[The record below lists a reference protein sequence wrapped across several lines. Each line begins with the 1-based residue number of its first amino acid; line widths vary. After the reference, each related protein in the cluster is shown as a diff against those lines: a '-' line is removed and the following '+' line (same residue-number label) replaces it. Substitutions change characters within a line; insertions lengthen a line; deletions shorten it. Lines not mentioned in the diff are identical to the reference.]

1 MYNSY
6 LIRKQKGREFYLP
19 TGKPNVMYHYLKT
32 GRNYSTPPDPELLTL
47 LEDQS
52 SQYDDTAYLS
62 PATRVL
68 YDDIVLRSNIPYDAT
83 KILPGLDQL
92 HTQIYRL
99 LRVGLFELEQAGTV
113 VEELETPTSALDTIN
128 TIVQRFRIAQLQS
141 DSDSDGSSS
150 GVLQGEKEVEG
161 ISDSEDEAQNDDE
174 LELGDDGDYFEPY

>member
-1 MYNSY
+1 
-6 LIRKQKGREFYLP
+6 
-19 TGKPNVMYHYLKT
+19 
-32 GRNYSTPPDPELLTL
+32 
-47 LEDQS
+47 
-52 SQYDDTAYLS
+52 
-62 PATRVL
+62 
-68 YDDIVLRSNIPYDAT
+68 
-83 KILPGLDQL
+83 
-92 HTQIYRL
+92 
-99 LRVGLFELEQAGTV
+99 LFELEQAGTV